1 MESPGADALS
11 SSGTEYGL
19 AHVSSAARDV
29 LQRMVQEIEQRMVQE
44 IEQRLSV
51 ELDQAL
57 HRGVCIEWVLG
68 LLRVVAAD
76 HSPEERV
83 DAIVQYSIRQPPPC
97 VHPPM
102 TGRVS
107 VVPGDPLPATQRY

>member
-1 MESPGADALS
+1 MDSPGADAQS
-11 SSGTEYGL
+11 SSGTGYRL
-19 AHVSSAARDV
+19 AQVSSGARDV
-29 LQRMVQEIEQRMVQE
+29 LQSMVQEM
-44 IEQRLSV
+44 EQRLSL

-107 VVPGDPLPATQRY
+107 VVPGDTLPATQRY